1 MHADFGLPLPMMR
14 HTEFPHYYRRHE
26 EGESEEAFA
35 TRMAGALDKLIVE
48 ENPDT
53 VAASFAEPVMG
64 AGGAIIP
71 PRTYFERIQAVPLKH
86 DVLLVADE
94 VICSFGRTGNWWG
107 SETFGLK
114 PDMLTCAKALSAAY
128 QPIAAVLIN
137 AKVHRRC

>member
-53 VAASFAEPVMG
+53 VAASFAEPAMG
-64 AGGAIIP
+64 AAP
-71 PRTYFERIQAVPLKH
+71 SSLRA
-86 DVLLVADE
+86 
-94 VICSFGRTGNWWG
+94 
-107 SETFGLK
+107 
-114 PDMLTCAKALSAAY
+114 
-128 QPIAAVLIN
+128 PISN
-137 AKVHRRC
+137 GFRPCRSSMMYSWSPTR